1 MGAAGRRAV
10 LGRTWPSVCEEL
22 LGHYA
27 AVLDG
32 GAGRVG
38 DEGDAADVVAA

>member
-1 MGAAGRRAV
+1 V

-27 AVLDG
+27 AVRD
-32 GAGRVG
+32 GRVG
-38 DEGDAADVVAA
+38 DEGDTAGAAAA